1 MTHATFYILN
11 DDQAGTE
18 NDFQCHFA
26 CHCAAMSYRQGL
38 RVFLLAANKQQAE
51 QIDEYLW
58 QQDPDNFVPH
68 NLIGEG
74 PRGGSPVEI
83 GWPGLRY
90 SGHRAVLINLAEI
103 VANFAVSFAQV
114 VDFVPCDETLKQQ
127 ARERYKAY
135 RLAGIQITTVN
146 AVIET
151 P

>member
-1 MTHATFYILN
+1 MAFCLSLRSHELPSRITDLPT
-11 DDQAGTE
+11 
-18 NDFQCHFA
+18 C
-26 CHCAAMSYRQGL
+26 SRQTT
-38 RVFLLAANKQQAE
+38 
-51 QIDEYLW
+51 
-58 QQDPDNFVPH
+58 H

-135 RLAGIQITTVN
+135 RLAGIQITTAN
-146 AVIET
+146 AVTET